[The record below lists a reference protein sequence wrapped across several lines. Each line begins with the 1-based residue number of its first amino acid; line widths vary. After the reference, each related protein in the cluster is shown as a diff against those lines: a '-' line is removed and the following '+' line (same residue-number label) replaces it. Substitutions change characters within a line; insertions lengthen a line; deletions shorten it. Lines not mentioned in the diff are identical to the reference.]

1 MSQLKRRLTA
11 VIEVEIAR
19 FGAYESAVDETVDM
33 RDSRLNVTDTSDDD
47 DKGNGDNVAAKDAA
61 RDDAGEERGTE
72 ALVVL
77 KVGAAGGAKRGV
89 VGVVDCDKDS
99 SLTGLGCWPN
109 ERRDSAVVGEGTLDD
124 DVTMAIL
131 RGSPVIMASSLR
143 GAKNLNG
150 SPPNPELLPVP
161 PSAWMARDSG
171 TDRLDLIKGS

>member
-1 MSQLKRRLTA
+1 MLT
-11 VIEVEIAR
+11 
-19 FGAYESAVDETVDM
+19 
-33 RDSRLNVTDTSDDD
+33 N
-47 DKGNGDNVAAKDAA
+47 
-61 RDDAGEERGTE
+61 
-72 ALVVL
+72 
-77 KVGAAGGAKRGV
+77 VGAAGGAKRGV

-143 GAKNLNG
+143 GAKNFNG
-150 SPPNPELLPVP
+150 SPPNPKLLPVLP

-171 TDRLDLIKGS
+171 TDRLDLMRGS